1 MNQYFEKIMILQDS
15 SVLTKL
21 KCSYKF
27 LNIMSKLSSNQIKE
41 YNDNGYVTP
50 IDVLTK
56 MKQLKL
62 EKNKIYKKFLI
73 MVHK

>member
-1 MNQYFEKIMILQDS
+1 
-15 SVLTKL
+15 
-21 KCSYKF
+21 
-27 LNIMSKLSSNQIKE
+27 MSKLSSNQIKE